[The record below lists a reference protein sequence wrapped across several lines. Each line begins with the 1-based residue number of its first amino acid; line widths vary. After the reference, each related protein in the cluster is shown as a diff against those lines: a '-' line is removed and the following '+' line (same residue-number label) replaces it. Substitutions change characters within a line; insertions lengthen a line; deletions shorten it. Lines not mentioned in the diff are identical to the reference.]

1 MGSTKAADL
10 LAVLLI
16 QHNQPLSVERLV
28 DCLWGEAASDG
39 ARITLRTY
47 VGHVRRA
54 LDLTDTGSQ
63 LVSQAGGYRLVVDPE
78 LLDFEVFESG
88 VAHGKELAGLG
99 RHHEASAVLGHALDL
114 WRGDV
119 LADRQAPDFA
129 TAITARLH
137 ELRLQAWELYFDSK
151 LATGSHAQVVGEIQ
165 AVVSKH
171 PFRERFASQLMLAL
185 YRCGRQADALT
196 VAATTKR
203 QLDDELGLH
212 AGREL
217 RDLETA
223 ILRQDSLLDHIGVVT
238 APQRSAPGDPLEGT
252 SFVGRSVER
261 RAVRQALHESR
272 LVTLTGLGGVGK
284 TRLAL
289 RVAYD
294 ARTTFPDGV
303 HIVSLDEV
311 TQAAGVAEQLA
322 TSLGIDGWSKSSAA
336 ASVVEYL
343 GNRLAL
349 VVLDNCEHIIDA
361 AAAFVDRLLH
371 SCPGIRVLTT
381 SREPLRVAMETVVSV
396 APLALPGPDDEADT
410 IDASDSVRLFLDR
423 ARTSN
428 SQFVLDDVTRPAV
441 VSICRELEGLPLAIE
456 LATAQLRA
464 MSPAEL
470 AQQLRHQWRGLGRGQ
485 RSGPERQST
494 MASCIEWS
502 MDLCS
507 RPERQLWAKAAIFVG
522 DFDFDA
528 LSAVCSGDTSP
539 DDVSM
544 ILSSLVDKS
553 IVSVN
558 RFGSMTRYRMLPP
571 IRERGL
577 RDLDGA
583 AEMEDLRLRHS
594 RYYAGLVARFH
605 RERLG
610 PDQLHWIQVLRHAMS
625 NIREAVEFCI
635 EDADRSDTGLA
646 MVGDLLYYGFL
657 EGDLRRIRHWAER
670 LLTAGGDAMHRAYAL
685 RTASWFATLQGDLSV
700 AHDLLDECRPLFTDP
715 GGDLHPDFLLVRG
728 HLMMFSG
735 HGGPAEDDLSQAA
748 KRFKAL
754 GDRNGE
760 LHSLA
765 LLTMSRFTY
774 GDLDGAVEAHRDCL
788 EVALPARDLWAR
800 SWATYGAG
808 TARWMQ
814 GDTAAAADLLRDSL
828 RMKWLLGER
837 LGVAS
842 SLEGLACLTAPI
854 NVHLSCTLMSA
865 AHDEYEK
872 LETGPHALPAIGEFH
887 DDALR
892 ILREGLSAEQ
902 FEAAWQRGHALG
914 QSSAVALALGE
925 EVLRHSVPSGSD
937 VESSESIA

>member
-1 MGSTKAADL
+1 M
-10 LAVLLI
+10 AV
-16 QHNQPLSVERLV
+16 
-28 DCLWGEAASDG
+28 
-39 ARITLRTY
+39 TT
-47 VGHVRRA
+47 RRA
-54 LDLTDTGSQ
+54 RCWDTRSTC
-63 LVSQAGGYRLVVDPE
+63 GGE
-78 LLDFEVFESG
+78 TS
-88 VAHGKELAGLG
+88 
-99 RHHEASAVLGHALDL
+99 
-114 WRGDV
+114 WRI
-119 LADRQAPDFA
+119 AQAPDFA
-129 TAITARLH
+129 TAMTARLH

-151 LATGSHAQVVGEIQ
+151 LATGHHAQVVGEIQ

-212 AGREL
+212 ASREL

-252 SFVGRSVER
+252 SFVGRSGER
-261 RAVRQALHESR
+261 RAVRQALQESR

-311 TQAAGVAEQLA
+311 TQAAGVAEQVA
-322 TSLGIDGWSKSSAA
+322 TSLGIDGWSTSSAA
-336 ASVVEYL
+336 TSVVEYL

-381 SREPLRVAMETVVSV
+381 SREPLRVAMETVFGV
-396 APLALPGPDDEADT
+396 APLALPDEDEDADT
-410 IDASDSVRLFLDR
+410 IDASDAVRLFLDR
-423 ARTSN
+423 ARTIDP
-428 SQFVLDDVTRPAV
+428 QFVLDAATRPAV

-485 RSGPERQST
+485 RSGPDRQST

-507 RPERQLWAKAAIFVG
+507 LPERQLWAEAAIFVG

-528 LSAVCSGDTSP
+528 LSAVCSGDTSEYG
-539 DDVSM
+539 VSTL
-544 ILSSLVDKS
+544 LSSLVDKS
-553 IVSVN
+553 IVSVS

-577 RDLDGA
+577 QEVARG
-583 AEMEDLRLRHS
+583 AEMDDLRLRHS

-625 NIREAVEFCI
+625 NVREAVEFCI

-657 EGDLRRIRHWAER
+657 EGDLRRVRQWAER
-670 LLTAGGDAMHRAYAL
+670 LLAAGGDGVQSGVRPAY
-685 RTASWFATLQGDLSV
+685 R
-700 AHDLLDECRPLFTDP
+700 E
-715 GGDLHPDFLLVRG
+715 LVR
-728 HLMMFSG
+728 HL
-735 HGGPAEDDLSQAA
+735 
-748 KRFKAL
+748 
-754 GDRNGE
+754 
-760 LHSLA
+760 
-765 LLTMSRFTY
+765 
-774 GDLDGAVEAHRDCL
+774 
-788 EVALPARDLWAR
+788 
-800 SWATYGAG
+800 AG
-808 TARWMQ
+808 
-814 GDTAAAADLLRDSL
+814 
-828 RMKWLLGER
+828 
-837 LGVAS
+837 
-842 SLEGLACLTAPI
+842 
-854 NVHLSCTLMSA
+854 
-865 AHDEYEK
+865 
-872 LETGPHALPAIGEFH
+872 
-887 DDALR
+887 
-892 ILREGLSAEQ
+892 
-902 FEAAWQRGHALG
+902 
-914 QSSAVALALGE
+914 
-925 EVLRHSVPSGSD
+925 
-937 VESSESIA
+937 